1 MKTINCCH
9 IYIYVYRFLRH
20 LKKNVGNKAR
30 VEGSICNAYLVEE
43 ASNFCSHYFESHV
56 HTRQRN
62 VPRNDDGGVVVP
74 IEGNLSIF
82 TYPGRSY
89 GTAKPRPIEGEEL
102 RAAQTYILLNCDEVT
117 PYIE

>member
-1 MKTINCCH
+1 M
-9 IYIYVYRFLRH
+9 
-20 LKKNVGNKAR
+20 KKNVGNNAR

-56 HTRQRN
+56 HTRQWN
-62 VPRNDDGGVVVP
+62 VPRNDDGGVAVP

-82 TYPGRSY
+82 TYPG
-89 GTAKPRPIEGEEL
+89 GEL
-102 RAAQTYILLNCDEVT
+102 RATQTYILLNCDEVT

>member
-1 MKTINCCH
+1 M
-9 IYIYVYRFLRH
+9 YRFLRH
-20 LKKNVGNKAR
+20 LKTNVGNKAR

-43 ASNFCSHYFESHV
+43 VSNFCSHYFELHV
-56 HTRQRN
+56 HTGQWN
-62 VPRNDDGGVVVP
+62 VPRNDDGRVAVP

-89 GTAKPRPIEGEEL
+89 GTVKRRLIEGGEL
-102 RAAQTYILLNCDEVT
+102 RATQTYILLNCDEVT

>member
-1 MKTINCCH
+1 M
-9 IYIYVYRFLRH
+9 
-20 LKKNVGNKAR
+20 KKNVSNKAR

-62 VPRNDDGGVVVP
+62 VPRNDDGG
-74 IEGNLSIF
+74 EGNLSIF

-89 GTAKPRPIEGEEL
+89 GTAKPRPIEGGEL